1 MNNNSTT
8 IALHHLHVLGQLFK
22 ELDNDAL
29 LKILEAGEKQQV
41 EAGDYLFKQG
51 DLENSLYVVLSGRL
65 RAVLQDKN
73 GTNILGDIGEGEP
86 TGEFALFTNEPRMAS
101 VLAIRKTIVLKIN
114 KQEYLNLVSQNPA
127 FAGLLTSFLIKRLRR
142 NILEQH
148 MSSTPKNIALINLQ
162 PEHDLSPWTDDI
174 ERTLE
179 ESGFPIQVFDHDSQP
194 AAEYD
199 TIFDTLE
206 QQDGLNILVCSE
218 AQPEWSRQCLLSA
231 DLVIVA
237 TEFLADPDLYQ
248 IEKMQS
254 LYAQSILNKKIY
266 IVFLH
271 ENETLLPNQTSR
283 WLEKRM
289 VNLHIHVRKNHLGD
303 IGRFCRIISNRA
315 VGVVLGGGG
324 AKGYA
329 HVGAI
334 RALQEVGIAVDF
346 LGGTSAGA
354 LYGIGMSHSDFEPKK
369 VHTLCE
375 TSAKRRLTS
384 NDFSWPIVSIMSGRK
399 MAGFMNEMF
408 GASELEDIWVNSYCV
423 STNFSSSGTKIH
435 DRGLISKMVRASIA
449 IPGVFPPVVIDK
461 QLHVDGGVV
470 DNLPI
475 EPMYRYPVRHIIA
488 ISLSGLE
495 TKLVDYLETPTAG
508 MLIWNKLLGKRKYKI
523 PGISSLI
530 INSLTLNS
538 RQKQENAKAKVSL
551 YFEMELKGVGLLD
564 DKKWSQ
570 TIEKGYE
577 QMKAFLENLPEK
589 EKFWLKKSLQV
600 KGEID

>member
-1 MNNNSTT
+1 MSNITN
-8 IALHHLHVLGQLFK
+8 IDIHHLHVLDHLFE

-29 LKILEAGEKQQV
+29 LKILIAGEKQQV
-41 EAGDYLFKQG
+41 EAGEYLFNQG

-65 RAVLQDKN
+65 RAVIQDKN

-114 KQEYLNLVSQNPA
+114 KQEYLNLVAQNPA

-148 MSSTPKNIALINLQ
+148 MSSSPKNIALINLQ
-162 PEHDLSPWTDDI
+162 PAHDLSPWTDVI
-174 ERTLE
+174 ERILE
-179 ESGFPIQVFDHDSQP
+179 DNGIPIQVFDHDSQP
-194 AAEYD
+194 AAQYD
-199 TIFDTLE
+199 TIFDNLE
-206 QQDGLNILVCSE
+206 QQEGLNILVCSE

-237 TEFLADPDLYQ
+237 TEFLADANLYQ
-248 IEKMQS
+248 IEKMQN

-271 ENETLLPNQTSR
+271 ENETLLPHQTSR

-303 IGRFCRIISNRA
+303 IGRFCRIISNQA

-334 RALQEVGIAVDF
+334 RALMEVGVEVDF

-354 LYGIGMSHSDFEPKK
+354 LYGIGMSHSDFDPKK
-369 VHTLCE
+369 VHALCE
-375 TSAKRRLTS
+375 ASAKGKLTS
-384 NDFSWPIVSIMSGRK
+384 NDFSWPIVSIMSGKK
-399 MAGFMNEMF
+399 MASFMKKMF
-408 GASELEDIWVNSYCV
+408 GESELEDIWVNSYCV
-423 STNFSSSGTKIH
+423 STNFSSSDTKVH
-435 DRGLISKMVRASIA
+435 VRGLVSKMVRASIA

-461 QLHVDGGVV
+461 ELHVDGGVV

-475 EPMYRYPVRHIIA
+475 EPMYRYPVGHIIA

-495 TKLVDYLETPTAG
+495 TKQVDYLETPTAA

-523 PGISSLI
+523 PGISALI

-538 RQKQENAKAKVSL
+538 RQKQENTKAKVSL
-551 YFEMELKGVGLLD
+551 YFEMDLKGVGLLD
-564 DKKWSQ
+564 DKKWRQ
-570 TIEKGYE
+570 TIQNGYE
-577 QMKAFLENLPEK
+577 QMSKFLANLPEK
-589 EKFWLKKSLQV
+589 EKFWLKKSLLP
-600 KGEID
+600 KD

>member
-1 MNNNSTT
+1 MDSTST
-8 IALHHLHVLGQLFK
+8 INLHQLYVLGHLFK
-22 ELDNDAL
+22 ELDKEAL
-29 LKILEAGEKQQV
+29 CKILEAGEKQQV
-41 EAGDYLFKQG
+41 EEGEYLFKQG

-65 RAVLQDKN
+65 RAVMEDKT

-127 FAGLLTSFLIKRLRR
+127 FAGMLTSFLIRRLRR

-148 MSSTPKNIALINLQ
+148 MSGTPKNIALINLQ
-162 PEHDLSPWTDDI
+162 PHHDLSPWTDVI
-174 ERTLE
+174 EKTLE
-179 ESGFPIQVFDHDSQP
+179 ESGIPIQVFNHDSQP
-194 AAEYD
+194 PQQYD
-199 TIFDTLE
+199 SIFDTLE
-206 QQDGLNILVCSE
+206 QQEGLNILVCSE
-218 AQPEWSRQCLLSA
+218 AQPEWSRQCLLVA
-231 DLVIVA
+231 DLIIVG
-237 TEFLADPDLYQ
+237 TEFLADPNLYE
-248 IEKMQS
+248 IEKMQN

-271 ENETLLPNQTSR
+271 ENETKLPEQTSR
-283 WLEKRM
+283 WLQKRM

-303 IGRFCRIISNRA
+303 VRRFCRIISNQA

-334 RALQEVGIAVDF
+334 RALLEVGVEVDF

-354 LYGIGMSHSDFEPKK
+354 LYGIGMSHSDFDPQK
-369 VHTLCE
+369 VNVLCE
-375 TSAKRRLTS
+375 TSAKRKLTS
-384 NDFSWPIVSIMSGRK
+384 NDFCWPIVSIMSGKK
-399 MAGFMNEMF
+399 MAGFMKEMF
-408 GASELEDIWVNSYCV
+408 GESELEDIWVNSYCV
-423 STNFSSSGTKIH
+423 STNFSSSGTEVH
-435 DRGLISKMVRASIA
+435 DRGLVRQMVRASIA
-449 IPGVFPPVVIDK
+449 IPGVFPPVVINR

-488 ISLSGLE
+488 IALSGLE
-495 TKLVDYLETPTAG
+495 TMEVDFTETPSAG
-508 MLIWNKLLGKRKYKI
+508 KLIWDKITGKRKYRI

-530 INSLTLNS
+530 VNSLTLNS
-538 RQKQENAKAKVSL
+538 RQKQENTKAKVSL
-551 YFEMELKGVGLLD
+551 YFEMDLKEVGLLD

-570 TIEKGYE
+570 TIKKGYD
-577 QMKAFLENLPEK
+577 QMKAFLENLPDK
-589 EKFWLKKSLQV
+589 EKFWMKKTLLI
-600 KGEID
+600 KR

>member
-1 MNNNSTT
+1 MDNIAT
-8 IALHHLHVLGQLFK
+8 IKLHHLYVLGHLFK
-22 ELDNDAL
+22 ELDKEAL
-29 LKILEAGEKQQV
+29 CKILEAGEKQQV
-41 EAGDYLFKQG
+41 EEGAYLFKQG

-65 RAVLQDKN
+65 RAVMEDKT

-127 FAGLLTSFLIKRLRR
+127 FAGMLTSFLIKRLRR

-162 PEHDLSPWTDDI
+162 PDHDLSPWTDVI
-174 ERTLE
+174 EKTLE
-179 ESGFPIQVFDHDSQP
+179 ESGIPIQVFDHDSQP
-194 AAEYD
+194 PQHYD
-199 TIFDTLE
+199 SIFDTLE
-206 QQDGLNILVCSE
+206 QQEGLNILVCSE
-218 AQPEWSRQCLLSA
+218 AQPEWSRQCLLVA
-231 DLVIVA
+231 DLIIVG
-237 TEFLADPDLYQ
+237 TEFLADPNLYQ
-248 IEKMQS
+248 IEKMQN

-271 ENETLLPNQTSR
+271 ENQTVLPEQTSR
-283 WLEKRM
+283 WLQKRM

-303 IGRFCRIISNRA
+303 IRRFCRIISNQA

-324 AKGYA
+324 AKGFA

-334 RALQEVGIAVDF
+334 RALLEVGVEVDF

-354 LYGIGMSHSDFEPKK
+354 LYGIGMSHSDFDPQK
-369 VHTLCE
+369 VNALCE
-375 TSAKRRLTS
+375 TSAKRKLTS
-384 NDFSWPIVSIMSGRK
+384 NDFSWPIVSIMSGKK
-399 MAGFMNEMF
+399 MAGFMKEMF
-408 GASELEDIWVNSYCV
+408 AESELEDIWVNSYCV
-423 STNFSSSGTKIH
+423 STNFSSSGTKVH

-449 IPGVFPPVVIDK
+449 IPGVFPPVVIDR

-495 TKLVDYLETPTAG
+495 SRQVDYAETPSAA
-508 MLIWNKLLGKRKYKI
+508 MLIWDKLTGKRKYKI

-530 INSLTLNS
+530 VNSLTLNS
-538 RQKQENAKAKVSL
+538 RQKQENTKAKVSL
-551 YFEMELKGVGLLD
+551 YFEMDLKDVGLLD
-564 DKKWSQ
+564 DKKWSH
-570 TIEKGYE
+570 TIQKGYE
-577 QMKAFLENLPEK
+577 QMKAFLENLPDK
-589 EKFWLKKSLQV
+589 EKFWLKKTPDMQR
-600 KGEID
+600 

>member
-1 MNNNSTT
+1 
-8 IALHHLHVLGQLFK
+8 LFK
-22 ELDNDAL
+22 ELDKEAL
-29 LKILEAGEKQQV
+29 GKILEAGEKQQV

-65 RAVLQDKN
+65 RAVMQDKTGN
-73 GTNILGDIGEGEP
+73 NILGDIGEGEP

-114 KQEYLNLVSQNPA
+114 KQEYLNLVAQNPA

-162 PEHDLSPWTDDI
+162 PAHDLSPWTDDI

-179 ESGFPIQVFDHDSQP
+179 ESGFPIQVFDNDSQP
-194 AAEYD
+194 DHLYNS
-199 TIFDTLE
+199 IFDTLE

-218 AQPEWSRQCLLSA
+218 AQPEWSRQCLLCA

-237 TEFLADPDLYQ
+237 TEFLADADLYQ
-248 IEKMQS
+248 IERVQN
-254 LYAQSILNKKIY
+254 LYAQGILNKKIY

-271 ENETLLPNQTSR
+271 ENETLLPEQTSR
-283 WLEKRM
+283 WLEKRR

-303 IGRFCRIISNRA
+303 IGRFCRIISNQA
-315 VGVVLGGGG
+315 IGVVLGGGG
-324 AKGYA
+324 AKGFA

-334 RALQEVGIAVDF
+334 RALQEVGISIDF

-354 LYGIGMSHSDFEPKK
+354 LYGIGMSHSDFEPEK
-369 VHTLCE
+369 VNALCE
-375 TSAKRRLTS
+375 ASAKRKLTS
-384 NDFSWPIVSIMSGRK
+384 NDFSWPIVSIMSGKK
-399 MAGFMNEMF
+399 MAGFMKEMF
-408 GASELEDIWVNSYCV
+408 GQSELEDIWVNSYCV
-423 STNFSSSGTKIH
+423 STNFSSAGTKVH
-435 DRGLISKMVRASIA
+435 DRGLVSRMVQASIA
-449 IPGVFPPVVIDK
+449 IPGVFPPVVIDR

-488 ISLSGLE
+488 ISLSSLE
-495 TKLVDYLETPTAG
+495 IKEVDYAETPSAG
-508 MLIWNKLLGKRKYKI
+508 MLIWNKLTGKKIYKI

-538 RQKQENAKAKVSL
+538 RQKQETTKAKVSL
-551 YFEMELKGVGLLD
+551 YFEMDLRGVSLLD
-564 DKKWSQ
+564 DKKWRE
-570 TIEKGYE
+570 TIQKGYG
-577 QMKAFLENLPEK
+577 QMKEFLENLPEK
-589 EKFWLKKSLQV
+589 EKFWLKKP
-600 KGEID
+600 

>member
-1 MNNNSTT
+1 MNNNST
-8 IALHHLHVLGQLFK
+8 IDAHHLHVLSHLFK
-22 ELDNDAL
+22 ELDNKAL
-29 LKILEAGEKQQV
+29 LKILEAGEKQQAN
-41 EAGDYLFKQG
+41 AGDYLFKQG

-65 RAVLQDKN
+65 RAVLQTKN
-73 GTNILGDIGEGEP
+73 TRTILGDIGEGEP

-114 KQEYLNLVSQNPA
+114 KQEYLNLVSQNPE
-127 FAGLLTSFLIKRLRR
+127 FAGMLTSFLIKRLRR

-179 ESGFPIQVFDHDSQP
+179 ESGLPIQVFDHESKP
-194 AAEYD
+194 ELPYNS
-199 TIFDTLE
+199 IFDTLE
-206 QQDGLNILVCSE
+206 QQEGLNILVCSE
-218 AQPEWSRQCLLSA
+218 AQPEWSRLCLLSA

-237 TEFLADPDLYQ
+237 TQFLADHNLYQ
-248 IEKMQS
+248 IEKIQN

-271 ENETLLPNQTSR
+271 ENESALPKLTSR

-303 IGRFCRIISNRA
+303 IGRFCRIISNQA
-315 VGVVLGGGG
+315 IGVVLGGGG

-334 RALQEVGIAVDF
+334 KALMEAGINIDF

-354 LYGIGMSHSDFEPKK
+354 IYGIGMSHSDFDLKK
-369 VHTLCE
+369 VDALCAV
-375 TSAKRRLTS
+375 SAKRRLTS
-384 NDFSWPIVSIMSGRK
+384 NDFSWPIVSIMSGK
-399 MAGFMNEMF
+399 KISGFMKEMF
-408 GASELEDIWVNSYCV
+408 GESDLEDIWVNSYCV
-423 STNFSSSGTKIH
+423 STNFSSSGIKVH
-435 DRGLISKMVRASIA
+435 DRGLASRMVTASSA
-449 IPGVFPPVVIDK
+449 IPGVFPPVVIDE

-495 TKLVDYLETPTAG
+495 TRKVDYLETPSAG
-508 MLIWNKLLGKRKYKI
+508 MLIWDKLTQGKKYRI

-530 INSLTLNS
+530 VNSLTLNS
-538 RQKQENAKAKVSL
+538 RQKQETAKTKVSL
-551 YFEMELKGVGLLD
+551 YFEMDLKGVGLLD
-564 DKKWSQ
+564 DKKWSY
-570 TIEKGYE
+570 TIDKGYE
-577 QMKAFLENLPEK
+577 QMKAFLENLPEE
-589 EKFWLKKSLQV
+589 EKFWLKKTFT
-600 KGEID
+600 

>member
-1 MNNNSTT
+1 LDNNTT
-8 IALHHLHVLGQLFK
+8 INLHHLHVLGNLFK
-22 ELDNDAL
+22 ELDKEAL
-29 LKILEAGEKQQV
+29 CKILEAGEKQQV

-65 RAVLQDKN
+65 RAVMQDKT

-114 KQEYLNLVSQNPA
+114 KQEYLNLVAQNPA

-162 PEHDLSPWTDDI
+162 PAHELSPWTDDI
-174 ERTLE
+174 EKTLE

-194 AAEYD
+194 EQSYNN
-199 TIFDTLE
+199 IFDTLE
-206 QQDGLNILVCSE
+206 QQEGLNILVCSE
-218 AQPEWSRQCLLSA
+218 AQPEWSRQCLLCA

-237 TEFLADPDLYQ
+237 TEFLANANLYQ
-248 IEKMQS
+248 IEKIQN
-254 LYAQSILNKKIY
+254 LYAQGILNKKIY

-271 ENETLLPNQTSR
+271 ENETLLPEQTSR
-283 WLEKRM
+283 WLEQRR

-303 IGRFCRIISNRA
+303 IGRFCRIISNQA

-334 RALQEVGIAVDF
+334 RALQEVGVSIDF

-354 LYGIGMSHSDFEPKK
+354 LYGIGMSHSDFEPQK
-369 VHTLCE
+369 VNALCE
-375 TSAKRRLTS
+375 ASAKRKLTS
-384 NDFSWPIVSIMSGRK
+384 NDFSWPIVSIMSGKK
-399 MAGFMNEMF
+399 MAGFMKEMF
-408 GASELEDIWVNSYCV
+408 GESELEDIWVNSYCV
-423 STNFSSSGTKIH
+423 STNFSSSGIKVH
-435 DRGLISKMVRASIA
+435 DRGLVSKMVRASIA
-449 IPGVFPPVVIDK
+449 IPGVFPPVVIDR

-488 ISLSGLE
+488 ISLSSLE
-495 TKLVDYLETPTAG
+495 SKEVDYAETPSAA
-508 MLIWNKLLGKRKYKI
+508 MLIWSKLTGKRKYKI

-538 RQKQENAKAKVSL
+538 RQKQETTKAKVSL
-551 YFEMELKGVGLLD
+551 YFEMDLRGVGLLD

-570 TIEKGYE
+570 TIQKGYE
-577 QMKAFLENLPEK
+577 QMKEFLGNLPDK
-589 EKFWLKKSLQV
+589 EKFWLKNHDL
-600 KGEID
+600 

>member
-1 MNNNSTT
+1 MDNIAT
-8 IALHHLHVLGQLFK
+8 IDLHHLHVLGNLFK
-22 ELDNDAL
+22 ELENEAL
-29 LKILEAGEKQQV
+29 CKILAAGEKQQV

-65 RAVLQDKN
+65 RAVMQDITGN
-73 GTNILGDIGEGEP
+73 NILGDIGEGEP
-86 TGEFALFTNEPRMAS
+86 TGEFALFTNEPRMAA
-101 VLAIRKTIVLKIN
+101 VLAIRKTIVLKIS

-127 FAGLLTSFLIKRLRR
+127 FAGVLTSFLIKRLRR

-162 PEHDLSPWTDDI
+162 PDHDLSPWTDDI
-174 ERTLE
+174 EKTLE
-179 ESGFPIQVFDHDSQP
+179 GSGFPIQVFDHDSHPEQP
-194 AAEYD
+194 YKD
-199 TIFDTLE
+199 IFDTLE
-206 QQDGLNILVCSE
+206 QQEGLNILVCSE
-218 AQPEWSRQCLLSA
+218 AQPEWSRQCLLVA
-231 DLVIVA
+231 DLIIVA
-237 TEFLADPDLYQ
+237 TEFLADSNLYQ
-248 IEKMQS
+248 IEKMQN

-271 ENETLLPNQTSR
+271 ENETLMPEHTSR

-303 IGRFCRIISNRA
+303 IGRFCRIISNKA

-334 RALQEVGIAVDF
+334 RALLEVGVEVDF

-354 LYGIGMSHSDFEPKK
+354 LYGIAMSHSDFEPQK
-369 VHTLCE
+369 VNALCE
-375 TSAKRRLTS
+375 ASAKRKLTS
-384 NDFSWPIVSIMSGRK
+384 NDFSWPIVSIMSGKK
-399 MAGFMNEMF
+399 MAGFMKEMF
-408 GASELEDIWVNSYCV
+408 GESELEDIWVNSYCV
-423 STNFSSSGTKIH
+423 STNFSSAGTKVH
-435 DRGLISKMVRASIA
+435 DRGLVRKMVRASIA
-449 IPGVFPPVVIDK
+449 IPGVFPPVVIDR

-488 ISLSGLE
+488 ISLSSLE
-495 TKLVDYLETPTAG
+495 TKEVDYAETPSSG
-508 MLIWNKLLGKRKYKI
+508 MLIWDKLTGKRKYRI
-523 PGISSLI
+523 PGLSSLI

-538 RQKQENAKAKVSL
+538 RQKQENTKAKVSL
-551 YFEMELKGVGLLD
+551 YFEMDLRGVGLLD

-570 TIEKGYE
+570 TIEKGYD
-577 QMKAFLENLPEK
+577 QMKEFLENLPDK
-589 EKFWLKKSLQV
+589 EKFWV
-600 KGEID
+600 R

>member
-1 MNNNSTT
+1 MDNIAT
-8 IALHHLHVLGQLFK
+8 INLHHLYVLGHLFK
-22 ELDNDAL
+22 ELDKEAL
-29 LKILEAGEKQQV
+29 CKILEAGEKQQV
-41 EAGDYLFKQG
+41 EEGAYLFKQG
-51 DLENSLYVVLSGRL
+51 DVENSLYVVLSGRL
-65 RAVLQDKN
+65 RAVMEDKT

-127 FAGLLTSFLIKRLRR
+127 FAGMLTSFLIKRLRR

-162 PEHDLSPWTDDI
+162 PDHDLSPWTDVI
-174 ERTLE
+174 EKTLE
-179 ESGFPIQVFDHDSQP
+179 ESGIPIQVFDHDSQP
-194 AAEYD
+194 PQQYD
-199 TIFDTLE
+199 SIFDTLE
-206 QQDGLNILVCSE
+206 QQEGLNILVCSE
-218 AQPEWSRQCLLSA
+218 AQPEWSRQCLLVA
-231 DLVIVA
+231 DLIIVG
-237 TEFLADPDLYQ
+237 TEFLADANLYQ
-248 IEKMQS
+248 IEKIQN

-271 ENETLLPNQTSR
+271 ENQTVLPEQTSR
-283 WLEKRM
+283 WLQKRM

-303 IGRFCRIISNRA
+303 IRRFCRIISNQA

-324 AKGYA
+324 AKGFA

-334 RALQEVGIAVDF
+334 RALLEVGVEVDF

-354 LYGIGMSHSDFEPKK
+354 LYGIGMSHSDFDPQK
-369 VHTLCE
+369 VNMLCE
-375 TSAKRRLTS
+375 TSAKRKLTS
-384 NDFSWPIVSIMSGRK
+384 NDFSWPIVSIMSGKK
-399 MAGFMNEMF
+399 MAGFMKEMF
-408 GASELEDIWVNSYCV
+408 GESELEDIWVNSYCV
-423 STNFSSSGTKIH
+423 STNFSSSGTKVH

-449 IPGVFPPVVIDK
+449 IPGVFPPVVIDR

-495 TKLVDYLETPTAG
+495 TRQVDYAETPSAA
-508 MLIWNKLLGKRKYKI
+508 MLIWDKLTGKRKYKI

-530 INSLTLNS
+530 VNSLTLNS
-538 RQKQENAKAKVSL
+538 RQKQENTKAKVSL
-551 YFEMELKGVGLLD
+551 YFEMDLKEVGLLD

-570 TIEKGYE
+570 TMQKGYE
-577 QMKAFLENLPEK
+577 QMKAFLENLPDE
-589 EKFWLKKSLQV
+589 EKFWLKKTPDM
-600 KGEID
+600 KR

>member
-1 MNNNSTT
+1 LANTVT
-8 IALHHLHVLGQLFK
+8 IDSHHLHVLGGLFK
-22 ELDNDAL
+22 ELDHNAL

-41 EAGDYLFKQG
+41 NAGDYLFKQG

-65 RAVLQDKN
+65 RAVMQHKEVR
-73 GTNILGDIGEGEP
+73 TILGDIGEGEP

-101 VLAIRKTIVLKIN
+101 VLAIRKTTVLKIS

-142 NILEQH
+142 NILQQH
-148 MSSTPKNIALINLQ
+148 MTSSPKNIALINLQ

-179 ESGFPIQVFDHDSQP
+179 ESGLPIQVFDHDSQP
-194 AAEYD
+194 EKNYNS
-199 TIFDTLE
+199 IFDTLE
-206 QQDGLNILVCSE
+206 QQEGLNILVCSE
-218 AQPEWSRQCLLSA
+218 AQPEWSRLCLLSS

-237 TEFLADPDLYQ
+237 TEFLANPDLYH
-248 IEKMQS
+248 IEKMQN

-271 ENETLLPNQTSR
+271 ENETVLPKQTSR
-283 WLEKRM
+283 WLKKRM

-303 IGRFCRIISNRA
+303 IGRFCRIISNQA
-315 VGVVLGGGG
+315 IGVVLGGGG

-329 HVGAI
+329 HVGAVK
-334 RALQEVGIAVDF
+334 ALLEAGINIDF

-354 LYGIGMSHSDFEPKK
+354 LYGIGMSHSDFEQKK
-369 VHTLCE
+369 VDALCAA
-375 TSAKRRLTS
+375 SAKRRLTS
-384 NDFSWPIVSIMSGRK
+384 NDFSWPIVSIMSGKK
-399 MAGFMNEMF
+399 MAGFMKEMF
-408 GASELEDIWVNSYCV
+408 GESELEDIWVNSYCV
-423 STNFSSSGTKIH
+423 STNFSSSGTKVH
-435 DRGLISKMVRASIA
+435 DRGLTSKMVTASIA
-449 IPGVFPPVVIDK
+449 IPGVFPPVVIDQ

-495 TKLVDYLETPTAG
+495 TRTIDYPETPSAG
-508 MLIWNKLLGKRKYKI
+508 MLIWDKLTRRRKYKI

-538 RQKQENAKAKVSL
+538 RQKQENTKAKVSL
-551 YFEMELKGVGLLD
+551 YFEMDLKGVGLLD

-577 QMKAFLENLPEK
+577 QMKSFLENLPDE
-589 EKFWLKKSLQV
+589 EKFWLKK
-600 KGEID
+600 IAP

>member
-1 MNNNSTT
+1 
-8 IALHHLHVLGQLFK
+8 LFK
-22 ELDNDAL
+22 ELDKEAL
-29 LKILEAGEKQQV
+29 CKILEAGEKQQV

-65 RAVLQDKN
+65 RAVMQDKT

-114 KQEYLNLVSQNPA
+114 KQEYLNLVAQNPA

-162 PEHDLSPWTDDI
+162 PAHELSPWTDDI
-174 ERTLE
+174 EKTLE

-194 AAEYD
+194 EHSYNN
-199 TIFDTLE
+199 IFDTLE
-206 QQDGLNILVCSE
+206 QQEGLNILVCSE
-218 AQPEWSRQCLLSA
+218 AQPEWSRQCLLCA

-237 TEFLADPDLYQ
+237 TEFLANANLYQ
-248 IEKMQS
+248 IEKIQN
-254 LYAQSILNKKIY
+254 LYAQGILNKKIY

-271 ENETLLPNQTSR
+271 ENETLLPEQTSR
-283 WLEKRM
+283 WLEQRR

-303 IGRFCRIISNRA
+303 IGRFCRIISNQA

-334 RALQEVGIAVDF
+334 RALQEVGVSIDF

-354 LYGIGMSHSDFEPKK
+354 LYGIGMSHSDFEPQK
-369 VHTLCE
+369 VNALCE
-375 TSAKRRLTS
+375 ASAKRKLTS
-384 NDFSWPIVSIMSGRK
+384 NDFSWPIVSIMSGK
-399 MAGFMNEMF
+399 KTAGFMKEMF
-408 GASELEDIWVNSYCV
+408 GESELEDIWVNSYCV
-423 STNFSSSGTKIH
+423 STNFSSSGIKVH
-435 DRGLISKMVRASIA
+435 DRGLVSKMVRASIA
-449 IPGVFPPVVIDK
+449 IPGVFPPVVIDR
-461 QLHVDGGVV
+461 QLHVDSGVV

-488 ISLSGLE
+488 ISLSSLE
-495 TKLVDYLETPTAG
+495 SKEVDYAETPSAA
-508 MLIWNKLLGKRKYKI
+508 MLIWSKLTGKRKYKI

-538 RQKQENAKAKVSL
+538 RQKQETTKAKVSL
-551 YFEMELKGVGLLD
+551 YFEMDLRGVGLLD

-570 TIEKGYE
+570 TIQKGYE
-577 QMKAFLENLPEK
+577 QMKEFLGNLPDK
-589 EKFWLKKSLQV
+589 EKFWLKNHDL
-600 KGEID
+600 